1 MVPVI
6 LRIGRY
12 VIYFWSNENN
22 PREFIHVYI
31 SLEHNAP
38 NSTKLWI
45 TSTGEVIMCNNNSK
59 IPEKDLKGVIDVIK
73 NNIPEIEE
81 AWFEHF
87 GEIHYIR

>member
-22 PREFIHVYI
+22 PREFIHVHV
-31 SLEHNAP
+31 SVKHQTA
-38 NSTKLWI
+38 NSTKLFI
-45 TSTGEVIMCNNNSK
+45 TSNGEVVVYNNNSK
-59 IPEKDLKGVIDVIK
+59 IPEKDLNGIIDVIK